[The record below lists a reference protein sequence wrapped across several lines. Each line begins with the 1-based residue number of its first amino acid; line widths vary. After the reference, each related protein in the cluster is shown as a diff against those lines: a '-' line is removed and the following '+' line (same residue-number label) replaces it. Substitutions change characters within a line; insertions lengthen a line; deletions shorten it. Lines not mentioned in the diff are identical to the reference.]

1 MPRTRS
7 RTGRAGAAVTAAVAA
22 LAGTLTAAPAAAAAA
37 GPGWAPERRVDGPS
51 PFADCTADTVPG
63 DTFTLHAESESHI
76 AVDPRR
82 PWRRAVAYRQDLWAS
97 GSSRGIVIARTGD
110 GGRTWHRTVLPGVG
124 ACADGANGRA
134 TNPWVTFGPT
144 GVLYATVSATG
155 QDATGVVVS
164 RSWNGGRTWSDP
176 VTLTNDARPRYFN
189 DKSTVTVDPRDP
201 RRVYV
206 VWNRRDVE
214 AGTHDMLLAVSTD
227 GGRTFAEPRSIHRP
241 ETPGAGTFGGQAVVL
256 PDGRLVAVFLE
267 NEHPVGGGP
276 HPGDLPERVRVVR
289 SADRGATWTG
299 PVTVADVEMNT
310 PILPDHPPY
319 VPMMA
324 PGSVPDIAVDDR
336 SGRVYVVWGEAG
348 LSQSLSAVGLSAS
361 EDGGATWTPRRKANL
376 TPDSTEYG
384 SGQAFLP
391 QVDVASDGTV
401 GVGYYDFRGNTPD
414 PGTPAGVWLAT
425 CRSGACA
432 TTAEWTER
440 RLAGAT
446 DLSRAPYWFGGPYI
460 GTYTGLA
467 HTGRGFVAALVT
479 GGDGPEDP
487 TRVVVAEPHRAR

>member
-1 MPRTRS
+1 MSRTRS
-7 RTGRAGAAVTAAVAA
+7 RTGRAGAAATVAAA
-22 LAGTLTAAPAAAAAA
+22 LAGALVAAPPAAAA
-37 GPGWAPERRVDGPS
+37 GPGGSPERRLDGPS
-51 PFADCTADTVPG
+51 PFADCTADASPG
-63 DTFTLHAESESHI
+63 DTFTLHAESESHL

-97 GSSRGIVIARTGD
+97 GSSRGIVVASTAD
-110 GGRTWHRTVLPGVG
+110 GGRTWRRTVLPGVG
-124 ACADGANGRA
+124 ACAGGANGRA
-134 TNPWVTFGPT
+134 TNPWVAFGPS

-176 VTLTNDARPRYFN
+176 VTLTNDPRPRYFN

-201 RRVYV
+201 RRVYA
-206 VWNRRDVE
+206 VWNRRDVDG
-214 AGTHDMLLAVSTD
+214 GTHDLLLAVSDD

-241 ETPGAGTFGGQAVVL
+241 QTPGAGTFGGQVVVL
-256 PDGRLVAVFLE
+256 PDGRLVTVFLE

-276 HPGDLPERVRVVR
+276 HPGDLPERVRVLR
-289 SADRGATWTG
+289 SADRGATWSA

-324 PGSVPDIAVDDR
+324 PGSVPDIAVD
-336 SGRVYVVWGEAG
+336 GRTGKVYVVWGEAG
-348 LSQSLSAVGLSAS
+348 LSRSLSAVGLSAS

-376 TPDSTEYG
+376 TPDSDEYG

-391 QVDVASDGTV
+391 QVDVAADGTV
-401 GVGYYDFRGNTPD
+401 GVSYYDFRGNTPEA
-414 PGTPAGVWLAT
+414 GAPAAVWLAT
-425 CRSGACA
+425 CRAGDCA
-432 TTAEWTER
+432 AAGKWTER
-440 RLAGAT
+440 RLAAPA
-446 DLSRAPYWFGGPYI
+446 DLAAAPYWFGGPYI

-467 HTGRGFVAALVT
+467 HAGRGFVAALVT
-479 GGDGPEDP
+479 GGAPGDP
-487 TRVVVAEPHRAR
+487 TRVVVTRPHRAR